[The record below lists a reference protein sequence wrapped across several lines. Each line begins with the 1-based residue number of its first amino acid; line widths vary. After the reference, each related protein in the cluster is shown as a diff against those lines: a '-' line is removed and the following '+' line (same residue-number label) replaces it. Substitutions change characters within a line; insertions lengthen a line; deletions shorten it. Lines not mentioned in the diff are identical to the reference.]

1 MLSKIRSLFRK
12 SDTPDYKAGERREP
26 EMVREVINKTEDEDR
41 IKREVARRVAEIA
54 VKKEPSSK
62 PIAPAYEEPVEE
74 EQEEDTTEEEHTE
87 DKKPQVYLQPTCV
100 STEQM
105 FNILNDKFD
114 TIVNWM
120 SQVITKQN
128 EIISKLSKK

>member
-1 MLSKIRSLFRK
+1 MLSRIRSLFRK

-26 EMVREVINKTEDEDR
+26 VMVREVINKTEDEDR
-41 IKREVARRVAEIA
+41 IKREVARRVAELV
-54 VKKEPSSK
+54 VKKELSTK
-62 PIAPAYEEPVEE
+62 APAPIYEEPVEE
-74 EQEEDTTEEEHTE
+74 EQEESAHEEEQE
-87 DKKPQVYLQPTCV
+87 EEKKPQVYLQPTCV